1 MYLKKVTLSQK
12 IKLVILNGSQ
22 DNSFK
27 ISVLSAD
34 DLDLVT
40 MVADQLLTAVYIKDD
55 LVRQE

>member
-1 MYLKKVTLSQK
+1 MLQK
-12 IKLVILNGSQ
+12 RKLVNWNGSQ

-27 ISVLSAD
+27 ISVLSAE

-40 MVADQLLTAVYIKDD
+40 MVAAEFPTAAYIKED